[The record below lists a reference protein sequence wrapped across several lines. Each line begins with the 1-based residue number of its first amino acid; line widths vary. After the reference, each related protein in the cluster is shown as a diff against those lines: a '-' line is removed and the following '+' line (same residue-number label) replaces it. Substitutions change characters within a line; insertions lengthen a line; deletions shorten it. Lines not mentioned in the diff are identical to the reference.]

1 MATSG
6 SVDFNLDMAEITEE
20 AFERCGLEFRTGY
33 DAKTARR
40 SLNLLFA
47 EWANR
52 GLNLWTVEEITQS
65 LARYSSSSS
74 ISTYPIGTITATVGS
89 SADLVVGRTITGGS
103 SGTTASVITKP
114 SATTITITKPSG
126 SFTAGEAITS
136 NASDESGV
144 TTTISADPSLADVN
158 ATVDILEAIVRRSGS
173 DVGISRISRGDY
185 IDTPDKTTQGRPS
198 QFYID
203 RQITPTMTLWP
214 APENSTDQLI
224 YYRVKR
230 LQDADTGVNTAD
242 IPFRFLPCLT
252 AGLAYYMAI
261 KRSPD
266 RVQFLKALYEEE
278 FQRAASEDSERVGLR
293 LVPSFSSLSIN

>member
-33 DAKTARR
+33 DARTARR

-65 LARYSSSSS
+65 LARYSTSSS
-74 ISTYPIGTITATVGS
+74 IATYPIGTITATVGAS
-89 SADLVVGRTITGGS
+89 TDLVVGRTITGGS
-103 SGTTASVITKP
+103 SGTTASVISKP
-114 SATTITITKPSG
+114 SSTTITITIPSG

-136 NASDESGV
+136 TASDESGV
-144 TTTISADPSLADVN
+144 STTIAADPSLADVN
-158 ATVDILEAIVRRSGS
+158 ATVDILEAVVRRSGS
-173 DVGISRISRGDY
+173 DIGISRISRGDY
-185 IDTPDKTTQGRPS
+185 LDTPDKSTQGRPS

-203 RQITPTMTLWP
+203 RQITPTITLWP
-214 APENSTDQLI
+214 SPENSTDQLI

-230 LQDADTGVNTAD
+230 LQDADVGVNTPD

-252 AGLAYYMAI
+252 AGSSYYMAI

-293 LVPSFSSLSIN
+293 LVPSFSSMSL

>member
-1 MATSG
+1 MSTSG

-20 AFERCGLEFRTGY
+20 AFERCGLEVRTGY

-65 LARYSSSSS
+65 LARYSTSSS
-74 ISTYPIGTITATVGS
+74 IATYPIGTITATVGAS
-89 SADLVVGRTITGGS
+89 TDLVVGRTITGGV
-103 SGTTASVITKP
+103 SGTTASVISKP
-114 SATTITITKPSG
+114 SSTTITITIPSG

-136 NASDESGV
+136 TASDDSGV
-144 TTTISADPSLADVN
+144 STTIAANPSLADVN
-158 ATVDILEAIVRRSGS
+158 ATVDVLEAVVRRSGS
-173 DVGISRISRGDY
+173 DIGISRISRGAY
-185 IDTPDKTTQGRPS
+185 LDTPDKSTQGRPS

-203 RQITPTMTLWP
+203 RQITPTITLWP
-214 APENSTDQLI
+214 SPENSTDQLI

-230 LQDADTGVNTAD
+230 LQDADVGVNTPD

-252 AGLAYYMAI
+252 AGLSYYMAI

-293 LVPSFSSLSIN
+293 LVPSFSSMSL

>member
-1 MATSG
+1 MSTSG

-65 LARYSSSSS
+65 LARYSTSSS
-74 ISTYPIGTITATVGS
+74 IATYPIGTITATVGAS
-89 SADLVVGRTITGGS
+89 TDLVVGRTITGGS
-103 SGTTASVITKP
+103 SGTTASVISKP
-114 SATTITITKPSG
+114 SSTTITITIPSG

-136 NASDESGV
+136 TASDDSGV
-144 TTTISADPSLADVN
+144 STTIAANPSLADVN
-158 ATVDILEAIVRRSGS
+158 ATVDVLEAVVRRSGS
-173 DVGISRISRGDY
+173 DIGISRISRGAY
-185 IDTPDKTTQGRPS
+185 LDTPDKSTQGRPS

-203 RQITPTMTLWP
+203 RQITPTITLWP
-214 APENSTDQLI
+214 SPENSTDQLI

-230 LQDADTGVNTAD
+230 LQDADVGVNTPD

-252 AGLAYYMAI
+252 AGLSYYMAI

-293 LVPSFSSLSIN
+293 LVPSFSSMSL